1 MILRSLTLQNFR
13 NYPKQEFT
21 FSNSLT
27 VIVGPNAAGKSNLVE
42 AISLL
47 STGKSFRTD
56 KERQLVQF
64 GKPIARIRAKVSEA
78 KPPLTPPYQGENTK
92 GAPSLIRGR
101 TQEAASLRGVDGW
114 GGFEEGGDDLEVTVM
129 ESAKF
134 VLQKKYLVNAV
145 SKRRVD
151 FAGRLPAVF
160 FTPLDLDIVSGQPGN
175 RRRFLDDVL
184 EQVDMD
190 YRLALSTYTKA
201 LRQRNALLDQVQNT
215 GVRNDQQ
222 FAYWDKLL
230 ITNGSIITQK
240 REEVINYINSRH
252 KAMFPF
258 VLEYDKSI
266 MSEER
271 LLQYKHAEV
280 GAGSTLVGPQRDDV
294 IIKSHMK
301 NGEPVAASA
310 GSLGEPMEVKYFCS
324 RGQQRLVT
332 LELKLSQISLI
343 KERREE
349 DPLLVLDDIFSELDS
364 EHINQ
369 VLSMA
374 NEYQTIITTTHKE
387 FIDGIG
393 EKDVEVVELGK

>member
-1 MILRSLTLQNFR
+1 MILQHLTLQNFR
-13 NYPKQEFT
+13 NYAKREFT
-21 FSNSLT
+21 FSPDLT

-47 STGKSFRTD
+47 SVGKSFRTD

-64 GKPIARIRAKVSEA
+64 GKPMARVKGSTLSLRAKNERGNLVDEIASSH
-78 KPPLTPPYQGENTK
+78 TPRNDE
-92 GAPSLIRGR
+92 S
-101 TQEAASLRGVDGW
+101 
-114 GGFEEGGDDLEVTVM
+114 DDLEVTVM

-134 VLQKKYLVNAV
+134 VLQKRYLVNGV

-175 RRRFLDDVL
+175 RRRFLDDIL

-201 LRQRNALLDQVQNT
+201 LRQRNALLDEVQKS
-215 GVRNDQQ
+215 GQRDEAR
-222 FAYWDKLL
+222 FSYWDNLL
-230 ITNGSIITQK
+230 IKNGGVVTQK
-240 REEVINYINSRH
+240 REEVIEYINARE
-252 KAMFPF
+252 KKMFPF
-258 VLEYDKSI
+258 TLEYDKSV

-294 IIKSHMK
+294 IIKSH
-301 NGEPVAASA
+301 NEASGE
-310 GSLGEPMEVKYFCS
+310 LEDVKYFCS

-332 LELKLSQISLI
+332 LELKLSQIAVI
-343 KERREE
+343 KEKKGE

-364 EHINQ
+364 EHIDQ
-369 VLSMA
+369 VLGMA

-387 FIDGIG
+387 FVEGIG
-393 EKDVEVVELGK
+393 GKAVEVIEL